1 MQTTWNA
8 VVRTLERGIRI
19 GLVAVFGEGL
29 RQRDPGAVVNGV
41 VALGATSLLDFAESR
56 YDVTFRPWQRV
67 YAGIAMLAHAVG
79 MLGPYD
85 ETWWW
90 DHVTHTLS
98 ATLLGGVV
106 HAAAERRS
114 RDPRPHV
121 LGAIALSGVVWELL
135 EHSIHAVSRRLGI
148 EPVRSPTAHATRC
161 STSCSTS
168 SVRSSW
174 SRSVTVSSGTSLG
187 VTTEGA
193 FLRGPT
199 RKRVPLPTNPDYA
212 SQSSGFVS

>member
-8 VVRTLERGIRI
+8 VVRTLERGIRV

-41 VALGATSLLDFAESR
+41 VALAATFLPDFVEAR
-56 YDVTFRPWQRV
+56 YDVAFRPWQRV

-106 HAAAERRS
+106 HPAAERRS
-114 RDPRPHV
+114 RDPRPRV

-135 EHSIHAVSRRLGI
+135 EYSVHAVSRRLDI
-148 EPVRSPTAHATRC
+148 EPVLVTYSARDTLLDLVFNLIGALLVVAFGDRLLGNVTR
-161 STSCSTS
+161 
-168 SVRSSW
+168 RD
-174 SRSVTVSSGTSLG
+174 
-187 VTTEGA
+187 
-193 FLRGPT
+193 
-199 RKRVPLPTNPDYA
+199 N
-212 SQSSGFVS
+212 